1 MNANRSQATR
11 AEGPG
16 GIASSRSV
24 VTDAERLLSSRTK
37 IHVEVVPCR
46 RGAAPVGRSRPPRCP
61 IASPSSSALNWAG
74 PGFDLRQPIFAE
86 AYAWAPRPGGSLA
99 LPTTDSTTS
108 AALLAL
114 KGRSGASPDQ
124 LTPSHRRPGR
134 YRRTNPPECSA
145 RESPGHLQAAIQ
157 RLRKAARL
165 SVCKAVVSLA
175 CPANCSR

>member
-1 MNANRSQATR
+1 MRIVFRQPGR
-11 AEGPG
+11 GPG
-16 GIASSRSV
+16 RDRVLAI
-24 VTDAERLLSSRTK
+24 RLLPTPSACDNRGRK
-37 IHVEVVPCR
+37 YALRLCHVVAA
-46 RGAAPVGRSRPPRCP
+46 RGDARPPQLPRP
-61 IASPSSSALNWAG
+61 IASPSSSALNWTG
-74 PGFDLRQPIFAE
+74 PAFDLSQPIFAE
-86 AYAWAPRPGGSLA
+86 AYAGPRLGGSLA

-114 KGRSGASPDQ
+114 KGRSGASPYQ

-145 RESPGHLQAAIQ
+145 RESPGHLQAAIR

-165 SVCKAVVSLA
+165 SVCKAAVSPA